1 MFSFFIIFFQRYS
14 IAVIADDL
22 SGAMGLTG
30 THLSNLGSM
39 YFYAY
44 SFMQIPVGL
53 LVDSWGPRRV
63 SSLGML
69 LAGIGSILFAFSSSI
84 YSSYIARIL
93 VGIGAAPILISTL
106 KFQSIWFKREEFS
119 TITGITSVVGNLGGL
134 FATTPLAFMVIAIGW
149 RSSFHLIGLL
159 SLLLALLLWIIV
171 RDYPQDKGFDGMV
184 SRESKR
190 RINFDALKM
199 VVGNPYTWPN
209 FIIFFGGLGSIMS
222 FSGLWGVPFLMHTMG
237 LSRDVAANQILFY
250 TMGVICGS
258 PLWGFLADRLSGVK
272 WVMRICIGITLFL
285 WSLFLLLITKT
296 PPLWI
301 YTILFFTM
309 GFFGISVLL
318 CFTATKEVNPP
329 RYAGISTSVINVAP
343 FLGTSLLN
351 LIVGWRLDSNWMGE
365 TLLGV
370 RIYTL
375 EGYREGFIIYFLAVL
390 VAFGMSFLVKDKR
403 AIEKKTLQDT
413 AMVR

>member
-30 THLSNLGSM
+30 TDLSNLGSM

-44 SFMQIPVGL
+44 AFMQIPVGL

-69 LAGIGSILFAFSSSI
+69 LASIGSILFATSSSI
-84 YSSYIARIL
+84 YPSYIARIL
-93 VGIGAAPILISTL
+93 VGVGAAPILISTL

-119 TITGITSVVGNLGGL
+119 TVTGITSVVGNLGGL
-134 FATTPLAFMVIAIGW
+134 FATTPFAFMIIAIGW
-149 RSSFHLIGLL
+149 RSSFHLIGLI

-171 RDYPQDKGFDGMV
+171 RDYPQEKGFEGLARGEKK
-184 SRESKR
+184 S
-190 RINFDALKM
+190 INLKALKE
-199 VVGNPYTWPN
+199 VLSNPYTWPN

-258 PLWGFLADRLSGVK
+258 PLWGLLADRFQGLK
-272 WVMRICIGITLFL
+272 WVMRICIGITLLL
-285 WSLFLLLITKT
+285 WVLFLFLTTRT
-296 PPLWI
+296 PPLMVF
-301 YTILFFTM
+301 TLLFFTM

-329 RYAGISTSVINVAP
+329 GYAGISTSVINVAP

-351 LIVGWRLDSNWMGE
+351 LLVGWRLDHNWMGE
-365 TLLGV
+365 TLSGV

-375 EGYREGFIIYFLAVL
+375 KGYQEGFTIYFLAML
-390 VAFGMSFLVKDKR
+390 VAFGMSFLVRDS
-403 AIEKKTLQDT
+403 
-413 AMVR
+413 MVLKGGRV